1 MNVIDAGDY
10 ILPIDEYKK
19 MYSSESYNIDHIDIV
34 TTYGYHLWQYSAKP
48 NELDSNSYVG
58 GMTKYRKLIRPLHLT
73 TLYGKWAVLIYL
85 LYLIIVPIIN

>member
-10 ILPIDEYKK
+10 ILPIEEYKK
-19 MYSSESYNIDHIDIV
+19 MYSSESYDIDHIDIV

-48 NELDSNSYVG
+48 KELDTNSYLG
-58 GMTKYRKLIRPLHLT
+58 GMTKYRKLIRPLHLI
-73 TLYGKWAVLIYL
+73 TLYGKWAILLYL